1 MTIAIKTRSFFT
13 VITHPTFGIMK
24 KTGTFLTIAT
34 LLLLASA
41 CNKKPDFN
49 YFYYTPEETEVLA
62 QYLNLP
68 DLPDDYTVA
77 FPTHLRFAG
86 LFPRP
91 VERDKAVLGRVLF
104 YDKQLSK
111 DGSISCASCH
121 KQEIGFSDDKSVS
134 VGVYGRAGERNA
146 IALSSVANFSAY
158 YGTDINGASA
168 IRFFWDNRAET
179 AADQNRGSLTNPLEM
194 DMHMSDVVTAI
205 ENQPYY
211 QPLFRKAYGDN
222 NVSAERVNEAIANF
236 INAMGSY
243 QSKFDEEASKP
254 VASSPYYYDVNNQ
267 FAGYTQQENHGKT
280 LYLANCGSCHTR
292 DMGRP
297 LLYYANNG
305 LDENL
310 TADLGVGGITGTD
323 YEKGV
328 FKVPTLRNIALTAP
342 YMHDGRFQT
351 LEQVVEHYNT
361 GIKNHPNLHNNLQN
375 GNQPKRMNMTAGDK
389 QDLIAFL
396 NTLTDERFRVDKRF
410 ANPFK

>member
-1 MTIAIKTRSFFT
+1 MIYIVFCPLPFT
-13 VITHPTFGIMK
+13 HRFTQTWNIMK
-24 KTGTFLTIAT
+24 KTGTFFTIAT

-49 YFYYTPEETEVLA
+49 YFYYTAEETALLGE
-62 QYLNLP
+62 YLNLP
-68 DLPDDYTVA
+68 DLPLDYTVE
-77 FPTHLRFAG
+77 FPLHLRSAG

-111 DGSISCASCH
+111 DGTIACASCH
-121 KQEIGFSDDKSVS
+121 KQEIGFSDDQRVS
-134 VGVYGRAGERNA
+134 LGVYGRAGERNA

-158 YGTDINGASA
+158 YGTDINGSQA

-194 DMHMSDVVTAI
+194 DMHMSDVVAAV

-211 QPLFRKAYGDN
+211 QPLFRKAYGDGA
-222 NVSAERVNEAIANF
+222 VTADRVNESIANF
-236 INAMGSY
+236 INALGSF

-254 VASSPYYYDVNNQ
+254 GPNVYYVDLDRQ
-267 FAGYTQQENHGKT
+267 FAGFSLEENRGKSI
-280 LYLANCGSCHTR
+280 YMQNCASCHSTN
-292 DMGRP
+292 MGRP
-297 LLYYANNG
+297 VLFYANNG
-305 LDENL
+305 LDAGF
-310 TADLGVGGITGTD
+310 TSDLGVGGITGASL
-323 YEKGV
+323 EKGV

-351 LEQVVEHYNT
+351 LEEVVEHYNS
-361 GIKNHPNLHNNLQN
+361 GIQDHPNLHHDLQV
-375 GNQPKRMNMTAGDK
+375 GGQPKRMHMSAGSK

-396 NTLTDERFRVDKRF
+396 NTLTDEKLRVDERF